1 MKFFFLFLILLLKFS
16 NLSAAAVFNG
26 VFDDNQYKERSKK
39 YEILNSFPSL
49 PISTESLFS
58 KVDFS
63 KCTICYEGD
72 IHVVKPNE
80 QFYQYMTQGIMDCVA
95 IVLRKDTGEVFASH
109 VTRNVVFR
117 SLESDLDRFLS
128 NEERMTCAH
137 LVSLYTS
144 DLMLKIYEL
153 FKSKNISVT
162 TITRPSLAGDEHLIF
177 ESGLSSLC
185 LSTYSCRIYH
195 PSKCLEQAVVKKFSV
210 LNSSLACPPI
220 VDYSGKVLTIGGPV
234 CSSYISTITLG
245 SSLTIGPVSGL
256 NFDSTYGLNDNFYAS
271 CCVFVDA
278 KTGEIIVSRS
288 GSAQIGNGIS

>member
-1 MKFFFLFLILLLKFS
+1 MKMGFQGLSCLTFFFFTIHLIICSQTVIFKGIIKDEETLKPIQEVNIKVYGTVSGTSSDHAGNFSLKTDKIPATIIFTCVGYETASYTIVGTPKTPIEFQLRPKSYLLGEVDISSKKYSYMFKDKDFSVLDYEILGDDLILLIFKYQLK
-16 NLSAAAVFNG
+16 
-26 VFDDNQYKERSKK
+26 Q
-39 YEILNSFPSL
+39 
-49 PISTESLFS
+49 
-58 KVDFS
+58 
-63 KCTICYEGD
+63 
-72 IHVVKPNE
+72 
-80 QFYQYMTQGIMDCVA
+80 
-95 IVLRKDTGEVFASH
+95 
-109 VTRNVVFR
+109 
-117 SLESDLDRFLS
+117 
-128 NEERMTCAH
+128 
-137 LVSLYTS
+137 
-144 DLMLKIYEL
+144 
-153 FKSKNISVT
+153 
-162 TITRPSLAGDEHLIF
+162 
-177 ESGLSSLC
+177 SGLSSLC